1 MTFTKLQKVAMLHTT
16 AGGGGG
22 GRGRGGEG
30 GVAGGVGGGRWVAE
44 GAGEGGGVLHS
55 ATILLMAWQYCSTL
69 KPKSSRTDTRDAAL
83 HIQKC
88 FKKLY
93 ASIYIYIYNIYINR
107 PFTTERIHLAPRAQS
122 YGSHYDSQH
131 PLLRFTRK
139 WFLISK
145 KCTERNLTVHNR
157 G

>member
-22 GRGRGGEG
+22 GRGRGGK
-30 GVAGGVGGGRWVAE
+30 GVAGGVGGREVSGR
-44 GAGEGGGVLHS
+44 GCRGRGGGVLHS

-107 PFTTERIHLAPRAQS
+107 PFRTERIHLTPRAQT
-122 YGSHYDSQH
+122 YGSHSQH

>member
-16 AGGGGG
+16 AGGGVGWVKGGWRGG
-22 GRGRGGEG
+22 GRRCWGEG
-30 GVAGGVGGGRWVAE
+30 GEWQRVPGK
-44 GAGEGGGVLHS
+44 GGGVLHS

-107 PFTTERIHLAPRAQS
+107 PFTTERIHLTPRAQT
-122 YGSHYDSQH
+122 YGSHSQH

>member
-22 GRGRGGEG
+22 VG
-30 GVAGGVGGGRWVAE
+30 GVKGGWQEVLGGGRWVAE
-44 GAGEGGGVLHS
+44 GAGEGEGGGVLHS

-107 PFTTERIHLAPRAQS
+107 PFTTERIHPAPRAQS

-139 WFLISK
+139 WSLISK